1 MNDRDELIQDEHPPV
16 RRRINPWLI
25 VALVGAILAGVLLAS
40 SVWTGG
46 PKSDEDAASNSVPV
60 KKAADP
66 QSWCASQATYDAMKR
81 ELFRRA
87 AQVRGSDDDSYARL
101 SDFALLRVNGP
112 IVSGVDDRL
121 NSVSCSGTAVL
132 SLPPG
137 VGVAGGRRSL
147 SGDIDYTIEPAADG
161 TGNVVRLSAADSIV
175 IPLATLTRTASAAP
189 APAPAPVQVENDVA
203 DDQSDTTKQQQPEPG
218 QDQQPAAPGAN
229 PSFDCG
235 AARTRSEIAICNDPG
250 LADLDRQMA
259 SQFNS
264 GLRQADRGQRR
275 LLEQTRDRFLSYR
288 NRCGSNACIAQT
300 YRSRMR
306 EIDDI
311 MAGRWRG

>member
-1 MNDRDELIQDEHPPV
+1 MTNREELIEDEHPPV
-16 RRRINPWLI
+16 RGRINPWLI

-46 PKSDEDAASNSVPV
+46 PKSDEQEASNSVPV

-147 SGDIDYTIEPAADG
+147 SGDVDYTIEPAADG

-175 IPLATLTRTASAAP
+175 IPLATLTRTASA
-189 APAPAPVQVENDVA
+189 PAPVAPQAQNQPAEEQPDA
-203 DDQSDTTKQQQPEPG
+203 AQPPQPQPQPQQQP
-218 QDQQPAAPGAN
+218 QQTANAN
-229 PSFDCG
+229 PSFDCD

-259 SQFNS
+259 VQFNS
-264 GLRQADRGQRR
+264 GLKQADRGQRR
-275 LLEQTRDRFLSYR
+275 LLDQTRDRFLSYR

-311 MAGRWRG
+311 MAGHWRG

>member
-1 MNDRDELIQDEHPPV
+1 MTDRDDTIVDDHPPV
-16 RRRINPWLI
+16 RRQINPWLI
-25 VALVGAILAGVLLAS
+25 IALAGAILAGVLLAS

-46 PKSDEDAASNSVPV
+46 PKSDKQDASNSVPV

-87 AQVRGSDDDSYARL
+87 AQVRGSDEDSYARL
-101 SDFALLRVNGP
+101 SDFALLRVNAP
-112 IVSGVDDRL
+112 VVDGVDDRL
-121 NSVSCSGTAVL
+121 NSVSCSGTATL

-147 SGDIDYTIEPAADG
+147 SGDVDYSIEPAADG

-175 IPLATLTRTASAAP
+175 IPLATLSRAATVAP
-189 APAPAPVQVENDVA
+189 APAPAQVQDEANDSQSGMTEPQPA
-203 DDQSDTTKQQQPEPG
+203 PPDQQ
-218 QDQQPAAPGAN
+218 QQPAAPAAN
-229 PSFDCG
+229 PSFDCD

-259 SQFNS
+259 SEFNN
-264 GLRQADRGQRR
+264 GLSQADPGQRR
-275 LLEQTRDRFLSYR
+275 LLDQTRDRFLSYR